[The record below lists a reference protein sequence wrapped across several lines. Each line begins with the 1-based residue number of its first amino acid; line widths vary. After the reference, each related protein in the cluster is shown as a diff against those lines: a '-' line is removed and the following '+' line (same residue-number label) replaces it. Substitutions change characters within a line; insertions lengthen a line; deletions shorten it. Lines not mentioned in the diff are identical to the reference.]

1 MRDVERVGKIPRSL
15 RSLGMTTA
23 LGITWLRTLAAM
35 VWLAAALPSPL
46 HAQLH
51 PRPTREPVIMRL
63 DPRFDSL
70 VPAGARLEKIV
81 DDHGWAEG
89 PAWISAG
96 GYLLFSDVVKNAIY
110 RWKEGEG
117 ERVFL
122 RPSGYTGRAPFPGAE
137 PGSNGIAV
145 DAEGRLVFCQHGDR
159 RIVRREA
166 DGRLTVL
173 VERYQGKRINS
184 PNDLVFR
191 SNGDLYFT
199 DPPFG
204 LPNSYRDPAKE
215 LPFQGVYRLGRD
227 GRLTLL
233 TSELSG
239 PNGIAFSPDERTLY
253 VSNADAKRLVWMAY
267 GVKSDGTL
275 GPGRTFYDGTA
286 TLAGRQGTADGMKV
300 DVRGN
305 LFAVGPGGVYVFAP
319 DATLLGWF
327 DFAGN
332 AGNVAWGEDGST
344 LFIAANAAVYRVR
357 LSTVGAG
364 FERREAQNGRWSR
377 RQAGDRVVK
386 SDGR

>member
-1 MRDVERVGKIPRSL
+1 MTAP
-15 RSLGMTTA
+15 LGMSGA
-23 LGITWLRTLAAM
+23 RLQLAA
-35 VWLAAALPSPL
+35 VAILSLATPL
-46 HAQLH
+46 TTPAHAQLH
-51 PRPTREPVIMRL
+51 PPPTREPVITRL
-63 DPRFDSL
+63 DPRFDNL
-70 VPAGARLEKIV
+70 VPAGALLEKLV
-81 DDHGWAEG
+81 DDHGWTEG
-89 PAWISAG
+89 PAWVSAG
-96 GYLLFSDVVKNAIY
+96 GYLLFSDVAKNAIY
-110 RWKEGEG
+110 RWKEGQG
-117 ERVFL
+117 ESVVL
-122 RPSGYTGRAPFPGAE
+122 QPSGYTGRAPFAGAE

-145 DAEGRLVFCQHGDR
+145 DPEGRLVFCQHGDR
-159 RIVRREA
+159 RIVRREL

-184 PNDLVFR
+184 PNDLVLR

-253 VSNADAKRLVWMAY
+253 VSNADAKRLLWMAY
-267 GVKSDGTL
+267 PVKSDGTL
-275 GPGRTFYDGTA
+275 GPGRVFYDGT
-286 TLAGRQGTADGMKV
+286 TTFAGRRGTADGMKV
-300 DVRGN
+300 DTKGN
-305 LFAVGPGGVYVFAP
+305 IFGVGPGGVYVFAP

-327 DFAGN
+327 DFGGN
-332 AGNVAWGEDGST
+332 VGNVAWGEDGST

-364 FERREAQNGRWSR
+364 FERH
-377 RQAGDRVVK
+377 K
-386 SDGR
+386 